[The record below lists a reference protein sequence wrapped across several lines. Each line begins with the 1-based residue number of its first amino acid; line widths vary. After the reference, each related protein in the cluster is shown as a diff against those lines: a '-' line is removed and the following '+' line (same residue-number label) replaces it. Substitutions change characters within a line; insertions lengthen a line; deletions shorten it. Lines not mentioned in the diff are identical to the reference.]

1 MKSLKRKLH
10 SVSTVVLLLTLSCLF
25 TACPSD
31 SDDSSSDSSGLAA
44 TLQRYKWMSTADYD
58 FNEFDTWLELTK
70 DVFVYYF
77 VSDTEGVLRHHHK
90 WIDSSGIDDEG
101 HTVDN
106 IYFEY
111 SINGNSVNI
120 RFIDSNFPRVTFT
133 YDGNM
138 LKSDSD
144 ILYSVLPSSGDWA
157 QVRKLFPQT
166 GTTGSCTYLFD
177 PRTGVITI
185 SGDGPMADYSAGS
198 QPWDGCP
205 IKKVSFESGVT
216 SVGNHAFYQCN
227 TLEEVDFP
235 RNASI
240 KSIGVEAFAKCSA
253 LSHIDIPSSVETI
266 KEAAFSECSNLNSID
281 FKKDSRGESSLKTIE
296 SYAFKGVK
304 AYKKWNTGNY
314 SGTRYLYSTLEIP
327 SSVESIGT
335 EAFSGDI
342 EEIIIGKNMKQIAW
356 YGIATSVSSGKMYV
370 NRGTPPS
377 VSSSITGRDDSW
389 TLYVPVGCK
398 SAYQNAA
405 VWKNFKSIVESSS
418 LEKGDG
424 YTGGGSSSGGSGYKT
439 CPDSNHPHMIDLG
452 LPSGTK
458 WACCN
463 VGASKPEEYGGYYAW
478 GEISEKS
485 KYDWSTYK
493 WGDYNS
499 LTKYC
504 KESNYGIVD
513 NKKTLDLSDDVA
525 NVKWG
530 VLWRMPTEDELEEL
544 INYCTSL
551 WAKQEGI
558 NGMRFIG
565 NNGGAIFFPAAGE
578 KLLGH
583 YNAEEEGYY
592 WTSSLVEYAV
602 SWYAERFYFTS
613 LGIDLESGSS
623 TGRSAGYCVRPIR
636 N

>member
-1 MKSLKRKLH
+1 
-10 SVSTVVLLLTLSCLF
+10 
-25 TACPSD
+25 
-31 SDDSSSDSSGLAA
+31 
-44 TLQRYKWMSTADYD
+44 MSTADYD
-58 FNEFDTWLELTK
+58 FNDFDTWLELTK

-111 SINGNSVNI
+111 SVNGNSVNI

-157 QVRKLFPQT
+157 QVKKLFPQT
-166 GTTGSCTYLFD
+166 GTTGSCTYSFD

-266 KEAAFSECSNLNSID
+266 KEAAFSESSNLNSID
-281 FKKDSRGESSLKTIE
+281 FKKDSRGELSLKTIE

-314 SGTRYLYSTLEIP
+314 SGTRYYNSTLEIP

-342 EEIIIGKNMKQIAW
+342 EEIIVGKNMKQIAW
-356 YGIATSVSSGKMYV
+356 YGIATSVSSGKIYV

-377 VSSSITGRDDSW
+377 VNTSIIGRDESW
-389 TLYVPVGCK
+389 TLYVPKGCK
-398 SAYQNAA
+398 STYQRAS
-405 VWKNFKSIVESSS
+405 VWKNFKSIIEDSS
-418 LEKGDG
+418 LEKGDD
-424 YTGGGSSSGGSGYKT
+424 YTGGGNDTPDDGGSGYKT

-463 VGASKPEEYGGYYAW
+463 VGASTPEGYGNYYAW
-478 GEISEKS
+478 GETSPKS
-485 KYDWSTYK
+485 KYNWDTYQYGYYNYDDDYSHLVNIGSDIAGTQYDAATAN
-493 WGDYNS
+493 WGS
-499 LTKYC
+499 P
-504 KESNYGIVD
+504 
-513 NKKTLDLSDDVA
+513 
-525 NVKWG
+525 
-530 VLWRMPTEDELEEL
+530 WRMPALSQIRELL
-544 INYCTSL
+544 NNCTSV
-551 WAKQEGI
+551 WTTQ
-558 NGMRFIG
+558 NGVNGRKFTG
-565 NNGGAIFFPAAGE
+565 PNGGTIFLPAAGDRRSDE
-578 KLLGH
+578 LRNLGSW
-583 YNAEEEGYY
+583 GGC
-592 WTSSLVEYAV
+592 WSSSLNESSPHFACG
-602 SWYAERFYFTS
+602 
-613 LGIDLESGSS
+613 LGFDSVTAYWFDGSYRLY
-623 TGRSAGYCVRPIR
+623 GRSVRPVR
-636 N
+636 

>member
-1 MKSLKRKLH
+1 
-10 SVSTVVLLLTLSCLF
+10 
-25 TACPSD
+25 
-31 SDDSSSDSSGLAA
+31 
-44 TLQRYKWMSTADYD
+44 MSTADYD
-58 FNEFDTWLELTK
+58 FNDFDTWVELTK

-90 WIDSSGIDDEG
+90 WVDTSGIDDEG

-111 SINGNSVNI
+111 SVNGNSVNI
-120 RFIDSNFPRVTFT
+120 RFIDSNFPRATFT

-138 LKSDSD
+138 LKSGSD

-157 QVRKLFPQT
+157 QVKKLFPQT
-166 GTTGSCTYLFD
+166 GTTGSCTYSFD

-281 FKKDSRGESSLKTIE
+281 FKKDSRGELSLKTIE
-296 SYAFKGVK
+296 SYAFKGIK

-377 VSSSITGRDDSW
+377 VSTSITGRDDSW
-389 TLYVPVGCK
+389 TLYVPKGCK
-398 SAYQNAA
+398 STYQRAS
-405 VWKNFKSIVESSS
+405 VWKNFKSIIEDSS
-418 LEKGDG
+418 LEKGED
-424 YTGGGSSSGGSGYKT
+424 YTGGGNDTPDDGGSGYKT

-463 VGASKPEEYGGYYAW
+463 VGASTPEGYGNYYAW
-478 GEISEKS
+478 GETSPKS
-485 KYDWSTYK
+485 KYNWDTYQYGSSRDNVVNIGSDIAGTQYDAATAN
-493 WGDYNS
+493 WG
-499 LTKYC
+499 
-504 KESNYGIVD
+504 
-513 NKKTLDLSDDVA
+513 A
-525 NVKWG
+525 P
-530 VLWRMPTEDELEEL
+530 WRMPSLTQIQELT
-544 INYCTSL
+544 NSCSSVWTT
-551 WAKQEGI
+551 Q
-558 NGMRFIG
+558 NGVNGRKFTG
-565 NNGGAIFFPAAGE
+565 PNGGTIFLPAAGYRWNDG
-578 KLLGH
+578 LGSLGSW
-583 YNAEEEGYY
+583 GYY
-592 WTSSLVEYAV
+592 W
-602 SWYAERFYFTS
+602 
-613 LGIDLESGSS
+613 SS
-623 TGRSAGYCVRPIR
+623 TLYEGYPYNACNLSFYSGDADWYGNFRGDGQSVRPVR
-636 N
+636 

>member
-10 SVSTVVLLLTLSCLF
+10 SVSTVVLLLALSCLF

-120 RFIDSNFPRVTFT
+120 RFIDSYFPRVTFT

-138 LKSDSD
+138 LKSESD
-144 ILYSVLPSSGDWA
+144 ILYPVSPSSGDWA
-157 QVRKLFPQT
+157 QVKKLFPQT
-166 GTTGSCTYLFD
+166 GTTGSCTYSFD

-185 SGDGPMADYSAGS
+185 SGDGSMADYSAGG

-253 LSHIDIPSSVETI
+253 LSHIDIPSSLETI

-281 FKKDSRGESSLKTIE
+281 FKKDNRGELSLKTIE

-377 VSSSITGRDDSW
+377 VSTSITGRDDSW
-389 TLYVPVGCK
+389 TLYVPKGCK
-398 SAYQNAA
+398 SAYQRAS
-405 VWKNFKSIVESSS
+405 VWKNFKSIIEDSS
-418 LEKGDG
+418 LEKGDD
-424 YTGGGSSSGGSGYKT
+424 YTGGGNDTPDDGGSGYKT

-463 VGASKPEEYGGYYAW
+463 VGASTPEGYGNYYAW
-478 GEISEKS
+478 GETSPKS
-485 KYDWSTYK
+485 KYNWDTYQYGYYNYDDDYSHLVNIGSDIAGTQYDAATAN
-493 WGDYNS
+493 WGS
-499 LTKYC
+499 P
-504 KESNYGIVD
+504 
-513 NKKTLDLSDDVA
+513 
-525 NVKWG
+525 
-530 VLWRMPTEDELEEL
+530 WRMPTLTQIQELL
-544 INYCTSL
+544 NNCTSV
-551 WAKQEGI
+551 WTSQ
-558 NGMRFIG
+558 NGVNGRKFTG
-565 NNGGAIFFPAAGE
+565 PNGGTIFLPAAGGRWNDE
-578 KLLGH
+578 LSLLGSW
-583 YNAEEEGYY
+583 GYY
-592 WTSSLVEYAV
+592 W
-602 SWYAERFYFTS
+602 
-613 LGIDLESGSS
+613 SS
-623 TGRSAGYCVRPIR
+623 TLHESYPNLAYFLRFSSDDARWYYGGGRYVGQSVRPVR
-636 N
+636 

>member
-10 SVSTVVLLLTLSCLF
+10 SVSTVVLLLALSCLF

-166 GTTGSCTYLFD
+166 GTTGSCTYSFD

-253 LSHIDIPSSVETI
+253 LSYIDIPSSLETI

-281 FKKDSRGESSLKTIE
+281 FKKDSRGELSLKTIE

-377 VSSSITGRDDSW
+377 VSTSITGRDDSW

-405 VWKNFKSIVESSS
+405 VWKNFKSIVEDSS
-418 LEKGDG
+418 LEKGDD

-452 LPSGTK
+452 LPSGTL

-463 VGASKPEEYGGYYAW
+463 VGASKPEEYGEYYAW
-478 GEISEKS
+478 GETKT
-485 KYDWSTYK
+485 KRWYDLSTYQYYQNDNYVNIGSDIADTRYDAATAN
-493 WGDYNS
+493 WGS
-499 LTKYC
+499 P
-504 KESNYGIVD
+504 
-513 NKKTLDLSDDVA
+513 
-525 NVKWG
+525 
-530 VLWRMPTEDELEEL
+530 WRMPSLMQIKELFYTTVSETTQ
-544 INYCTSL
+544 N
-551 WAKQEGI
+551 GI
-558 NGMRFIG
+558 NGFKFTG
-565 NNGGAIFFPAAGE
+565 TNGGAIFLPAAGYRSGDE
-578 KLLGH
+578 LRTLDKWGCYWLSTI
-583 YNAEEEGYY
+583 YEDSPNAYHMIYIPGGVF
-592 WTSSLVEYAV
+592 WGSSLRYQ
-602 SWYAERFYFTS
+602 
-613 LGIDLESGSS
+613 
-623 TGRSAGYCVRPIR
+623 GYSVRPVR
-636 N
+636 

>member
-10 SVSTVVLLLTLSCLF
+10 SVSAVVLLLALSCLF

-138 LKSDSD
+138 LKSESD
-144 ILYSVLPSSGDWA
+144 ILYPVSPSSGDWA
-157 QVRKLFPQT
+157 QVKKLFPQT
-166 GTTGSCTYLFD
+166 GTTGSCTYSFD

-185 SGDGPMADYSAGS
+185 SGDGSMADYSAGG

-253 LSHIDIPSSVETI
+253 LSHIDIPSSLETI

-281 FKKDSRGESSLKTIE
+281 FKKDNRGELSLKTIE

-377 VSSSITGRDDSW
+377 VSTSITGRDDSW

-405 VWKNFKSIVESSS
+405 VWKNFKSIVEDSS
-418 LEKGDG
+418 LEKGDD

-452 LPSGTK
+452 LPSGTL

-463 VGASKPEEYGGYYAW
+463 VGASKPEDYGNYYAW
-478 GEISEKS
+478 GETKTKS
-485 KYDWSTYK
+485 IYSWETYK
-493 WGDYNS
+493 
-499 LTKYC
+499 
-504 KESNYGIVD
+504 YGTSKD
-513 NKKTLDLSDDVA
+513 NVIDIGTDIAGTQYDVA
-525 NVKWG
+525 TANWG
-530 VLWRMPTEDELEEL
+530 LSWCMPSSAQIDELRQ
-544 INYCTSL
+544 CSSSWTSQGGV
-551 WAKQEGI
+551 KGRKF
-558 NGMRFIG
+558 NGK
-565 NNGGAIFFPAAGE
+565 NGGTLFLPAAGE
-578 KLLGH
+578 RF
-583 YNAEEEGYY
+583 EETWNGGGY
-592 WTSSLVEYAV
+592 WSSSLDKYSPSYAYCLLFDEDMAG
-602 SWYAERFYFTS
+602 WN
-613 LGIDLESGSS
+613 SS
-623 TGRSAGYCVRPIR
+623 IRACGRSVRPVIHL
-636 N
+636 

>member
-10 SVSTVVLLLTLSCLF
+10 SVSTVVLLLALSCLF

-31 SDDSSSDSSGLAA
+31 SDDSSLDSSGLAA

-58 FNEFDTWLELTK
+58 FNDFDTWLELTK

-111 SINGNSVNI
+111 SVNGNSVNI

-157 QVRKLFPQT
+157 QVKKLFPQT
-166 GTTGSCTYLFD
+166 GTTGSCTYSFD

-266 KEAAFSECSNLNSID
+266 KEAAFSESSNLNSID
-281 FKKDSRGESSLKTIE
+281 FKKDSRGELSLKTIE

-314 SGTRYLYSTLEIP
+314 SGTRYYNSTLEIP

-342 EEIIIGKNMKQIAW
+342 EEIIVGKNMKQIAW
-356 YGIATSVSSGKMYV
+356 YGIATSVSSGKIYV

-377 VSSSITGRDDSW
+377 VNTSIIGRDESW
-389 TLYVPVGCK
+389 TLYVPKGCK
-398 SAYQNAA
+398 STYQRAS
-405 VWKNFKSIVESSS
+405 VWKNFKSIIEDSS
-418 LEKGDG
+418 LEKGDD
-424 YTGGGSSSGGSGYKT
+424 YTGGGNDTPDDGGSGYKT

-463 VGASKPEEYGGYYAW
+463 VGASTPEGYGNYYAW
-478 GEISEKS
+478 GETSPKS
-485 KYDWSTYK
+485 KYNWDTYQYGYYNYDDDYSHLVNIGSDIAGTQYDAATAN
-493 WGDYNS
+493 WGS
-499 LTKYC
+499 P
-504 KESNYGIVD
+504 
-513 NKKTLDLSDDVA
+513 
-525 NVKWG
+525 
-530 VLWRMPTEDELEEL
+530 WRMPALSQIRELL
-544 INYCTSL
+544 NNCTSV
-551 WAKQEGI
+551 WTTQ
-558 NGMRFIG
+558 NGVNGRKFTG
-565 NNGGAIFFPAAGE
+565 PNGGTIFLPAAGDRRSDE
-578 KLLGH
+578 LRNLGSW
-583 YNAEEEGYY
+583 GGC
-592 WTSSLVEYAV
+592 WSSSLNESSPHFACG
-602 SWYAERFYFTS
+602 
-613 LGIDLESGSS
+613 LGFDSVTAYWFDGSYRLY
-623 TGRSAGYCVRPIR
+623 GRSVRPVR
-636 N
+636 